1 MKITRNTTMEQL
13 KTFIGANVIEVKQK
27 DKNLFDRISYTDK
40 QLRKDPKLVKKADLV
55 TLAKDIMT
63 LLGDSVHEV
72 IDGKPMQ
79 VAVENSVKP
88 ALKSGSKK
96 SSGKSEKS
104 DSKAEVKTAEKTDS
118 KVKKTAEKKPVAK
131 KPPVPETVGAD
142 SFPDELTLG
151 DETYTL
157 AHDITGIDKLLESF
171 NADEEILFAFYW
183 SKAQIK
189 QFNYGSGLL
198 RAPKEG
204 FENNLDLATTL
215 YVSGNG
221 SVCYN
226 LSMYTEALY
235 QVMPDAFEE
244 IEGVRYSDGI
254 EFQIYRKN
262 S

>member
-27 DKNLFDRISYTDK
+27 DKNLFDRIDYTDK

-104 DSKAEVKTAEKTDS
+104 DSTAEVKKSDS
-118 KVKKTAEKKPVAK
+118 KVKKTAEKKPAAK

-183 SKAQIK
+183 SKAQLK
-189 QFNYGSGLL
+189 QFDYSGGKLDT
-198 RAPKEG
+198 PKE
-204 FENNLDLATTL
+204 FEDNLDLATTL
-215 YVSGNG
+215 YVSDNG

-244 IEGVRYSDGI
+244 IEGVRYNEGI